1 MQKKDG
7 FLNEI
12 SIQLDRKKINKHIE
26 HALIRYNVVTDVGFY
41 PNAKNHYRER
51 LSGSDEFILIYCLKG
66 KGEVE
71 IDKFHKRNIKQGQA
85 LIIYPNM
92 IHRYFSDEKQ
102 PWSIL
107 WLHFNINNSFLLDLN
122 LHYEKIPFIE
132 IKSEIKD
139 YFIQRHFSDIIEYAK
154 MKQSLGTTISL
165 SNSLRQV
172 LTDIYFLED
181 PLHKNT
187 RYFNRAIAYL
197 KSNIEDHITV
207 QDIAHHLD
215 ISEIYVNKI
224 FKQASDRTPISYFNS
239 MKITKAKQ
247 LLTITDL
254 SIKEVAHEL
263 GFSDPYYF
271 SRLFKKETQ
280 FSPTAYREI
289 AKKTFSNTLI
299 D

>member
-1 MQKKDG
+1 MHKKDG

-12 SIQLDRKKINKHIE
+12 SIQLDRDKINKHIK
-26 HALIRYNVVTDVGFY
+26 HPLIRYNVVTDVGFY

-51 LSGSDEFILIYCLKG
+51 LSGVDEFILIYCLKG
-66 KGEVE
+66 KGEVQ
-71 IDKFHKRNIKQGQA
+71 IDKFNKRKLKQGHA

-92 IHRYFSDEKQ
+92 IHRYFSDQKD

-107 WLHFNINNSFLLDLN
+107 WMHFNINNSFLLDLN
-122 LHYEKIPFIE
+122 LHYEKTPFIE

-139 YFIQRHFSDIIEYAK
+139 YFIQRHFSDIMEYAK

-197 KSNIEDHITV
+197 KQNVSEQISVN
-207 QDIAHHLD
+207 DIATHLN

-239 MKITKAKQ
+239 MKITQAKQ
-247 LLTITDL
+247 MLSITEQ
-254 SIKEVAHEL
+254 SIKEIAHDL
-263 GFSDPYYF
+263 GFNDPYYF

-280 FSPTAYREI
+280 FSPTVYRET
-289 AKKTFSNTLI
+289 ARKTFSNSL
-299 D
+299 